1 MFMVAYFLAKMV
13 HGPWDEW
20 MGLFALV
27 AIADAVVC
35 LIELAMRVVQSVL
48 FWVSLEG

>member
-20 MGLFALV
+20 MGLFAVV
-27 AIADAVVC
+27 AIADGAIC
-35 LIELAMRVVQSVL
+35 LIELAMRIVQSFL
-48 FWVSLEG
+48 FWLLLDG